1 MKFKKIQSLFL
12 AAALVC
18 SMCVSPVY
26 ADPSQSDLEG
36 QKEDAQNELT
46 DLQTELNTLIIKAS
60 AGDRADQYR
69 TGDHTGRDGPRGGGS
84 EKRRAV

>member
-1 MKFKKIQSLFL
+1 MKFKKIQNLFL
-12 AAALVC
+12 AAALIC
-18 SMCVSPVY
+18 SLCVSPVY

-46 DLQTELNTLIIKAS
+46 DLQTELDTLIS
-60 AGDRADQYR
+60 
-69 TGDHTGRDGPRGGGS
+69 GRS